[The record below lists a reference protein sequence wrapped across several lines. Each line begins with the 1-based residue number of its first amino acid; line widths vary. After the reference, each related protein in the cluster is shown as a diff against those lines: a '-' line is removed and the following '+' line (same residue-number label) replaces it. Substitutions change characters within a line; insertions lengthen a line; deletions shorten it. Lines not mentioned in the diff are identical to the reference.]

1 MKTIVNNKVPM
12 SSFRRRRINQSI
24 DHDSIIE
31 KFYKKYNLRINYPVL
46 NSNLNS
52 SNKKKRV
59 ITYEKKDQKQ
69 EKGVIKRNVD
79 TVKHRKM
86 NTMINIP
93 VNNNV
98 TITPIK
104 KTVLNKKYN
113 KITTNTKCVVFE
125 RMHTHSNSKNT
136 VIKIR

>member
-1 MKTIVNNKVPM
+1 MPKITIYESDNTGSTYNGDEINVFVPGNCTLAGAKPELSLKVKVEEKNSKKYTQNIKVPM

-59 ITYEKKDQKQ
+59 MTYEKKDQKQ
-69 EKGVIKRNVD
+69 LI
-79 TVKHRKM
+79 
-86 NTMINIP
+86 
-93 VNNNV
+93 
-98 TITPIK
+98 
-104 KTVLNKKYN
+104 
-113 KITTNTKCVVFE
+113 
-125 RMHTHSNSKNT
+125 
-136 VIKIR
+136 